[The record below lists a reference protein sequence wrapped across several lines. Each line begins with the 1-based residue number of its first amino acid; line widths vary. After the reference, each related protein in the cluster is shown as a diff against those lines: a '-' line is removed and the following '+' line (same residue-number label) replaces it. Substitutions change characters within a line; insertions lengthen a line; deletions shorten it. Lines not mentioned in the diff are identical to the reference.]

1 MLLPGRGLLS
11 HDHPGSVSTWD
22 TPGSV
27 SRSFLTGMTWA
38 RRRNKNTQHSVVFL
52 QANDVAMKATR
63 QVNLGVHPFV
73 RLRRLLTLCSPHECR
88 LASVVQLSAAL
99 KMAGGIFCCY
109 GTRTHRVALKCGIVH
124 SGADLCKGPTGNT
137 HTPVLVTDW

>member
-38 RRRNKNTQHSVVFL
+38 RRRNKNNQHSVVF
-52 QANDVAMKATR
+52 D
-63 QVNLGVHPFV
+63 
-73 RLRRLLTLCSPHECR
+73 RRMMWP
-88 LASVVQLSAAL
+88 L
-99 KMAGGIFCCY
+99 KPQGRSILMCIHLFA
-109 GTRTHRVALKCGIVH
+109 
-124 SGADLCKGPTGNT
+124 
-137 HTPVLVTDW
+137 